1 MVGHECV
8 LEIEA
13 NIYNVGVWTCISK
26 NGKATDYHV
35 DLHLGNEIEVLKEK
49 FVPSLPI
56 QTNEV
61 QELFNMAEAL
71 KGTQGNEVPDPG
83 QLNLG
88 KIVLGDFKARLA
100 AKELEVVRL
109 RNQIQSLE
117 SKLEDEK
124 NKFSE

>member
-35 DLHLGNEIEVLKEK
+35 DLHLGNEVEVLKEK

-56 QTNEV
+56 QMIQT
-61 QELFNMAEAL
+61 
-71 KGTQGNEVPDPG
+71 NEVPDPG

>member
-35 DLHLGNEIEVLKEK
+35 DLHLGNKVEVLKEK

-61 QELFNMAEAL
+61 QELFNMVEAL
-71 KGTQGNEVPDPG
+71 NEVPDPG

>member
-35 DLHLGNEIEVLKEK
+35 DLHLGNEVEVMKEK

-61 QELFNMAEAL
+61 QELFNMAE
-71 KGTQGNEVPDPG
+71 G

-88 KIVLGDFKARLA
+88 KIEFRVISITTVQFYFCEIEPKWHQRKVT
-100 AKELEVVRL
+100 KEC
-109 RNQIQSLE
+109 NQSLR
-117 SKLEDEK
+117 SK
-124 NKFSE
+124 

>member
-1 MVGHECV
+1 MG
-8 LEIEA
+8 
-13 NIYNVGVWTCISK
+13 TCISK

-35 DLHLGNEIEVLKEK
+35 DLHLGNEIEVMKEK

>member
-35 DLHLGNEIEVLKEK
+35 DLHLGNTVEVLKEK

-61 QELFNMAEAL
+61 QELFKMAEAL
-71 KGTQGNEVPDPG
+71 NEVPDPG

>member
-35 DLHLGNEIEVLKEK
+35 DLHLGNTVEVLKEK

-56 QTNEV
+56 QTNEG
-61 QELFNMAEAL
+61 QELFNMA
-71 KGTQGNEVPDPG
+71 EVPDPG

>member
-35 DLHLGNEIEVLKEK
+35 DLHLGNEVEVMKEK

-61 QELFNMAEAL
+61 QELFNMAE
-71 KGTQGNEVPDPG
+71 G